1 MRLIS
6 LTAALTAAM
15 SFLLIS
21 GAGPALAFDCGKAS
35 DKISKAICA
44 DPAVRTADG
53 EMTAAYEALKK
64 SLPPS
69 RAVFLRDQQRA
80 WLETRNNNC
89 TGWDNKAPVD
99 NACMLAQ
106 TRARTAALNP
116 RPELALPGAPV
127 FAAAIDGRIDP
138 SFRLSATL
146 IYPQVPEASTP
157 GLKRLNAAIRKAAE
171 GDGQWRTVSKK
182 DMGGSAAGYQ
192 YMQTYTIPYASPDLV
207 SVALS
212 IYAFTGGAHGMSTVQ
227 GVNVLTKLDRPLKA
241 GDIVAPEK
249 LKEAT
254 AFCRGVLG
262 KIKSK
267 YEDPATDSFMT
278 DDAIA
283 ANMKED
289 GDWIIG
295 KDGATVHYNPYDI
308 GAYAEGAFDCLIPW
322 ADLKGFAPAQSP
334 LPFP

>member
-1 MRLIS
+1 MRFVSLIV
-6 LTAALTAAM
+6 AI
-15 SFLLIS
+15 SFLFILR
-21 GAGPALAFDCGKAS
+21 AGPALAFDCGKAS
-35 DKISKAICA
+35 DNISKAICA
-44 DPAVRTADG
+44 DPALKTADD
-53 EMTAAYEALKK
+53 EMATAYEALKK
-64 SLPPS
+64 SLTLS
-69 RAVFLRDQQRA
+69 RAVFLRNQQRA
-80 WLETRNNNC
+80 WLETRNKIC
-89 TGWDNKAPVD
+89 TGGEDKTPVD
-99 NACMLAQ
+99 NDCMLVQ
-106 TRARTAALNP
+106 TKARTLALNP
-116 RPELALPGAPV
+116 RPELALAGAPV
-127 FAAAIDGRIDP
+127 FVAAIDGRIDP
-138 SFRLSATL
+138 SFKLSATL

-157 GLKRLNAAIRKAAE
+157 GLSLINAAIKKAAE
-171 GDGQWRTVSKK
+171 GDGEWRKVSKK

-192 YMQTYTIPYASPDLV
+192 YMQTYTIPYASPELV

-212 IYAFTGGAHGMSTVQ
+212 IYEDSGGAHGMSTVQ
-227 GVNVLTKLDRPLKA
+227 GVNILTKLNRPLKA
-241 GDIVAPEK
+241 GDIVAPAK

-289 GDWIIG
+289 ADWIIS
-295 KDGATVHYNPYDI
+295 KDGAAVHYNPYDI